1 MPFLLLSKDAF
12 AINDVVNSLKQW
24 SKQQIDRIFTEN
36 LEKKLLHIL
45 IMLLQRFHVPFKIY
59 LVIMIKDGVCLIG
72 WKQAQ

>member
-36 LEKKLLHIL
+36 VEKKLLHIL
-45 IMLLQRFHVPFKIY
+45 IMLLRRFYVPFKIY

>member
-36 LEKKLLHIL
+36 VEKKLLHIL
-45 IMLLQRFHVPFKIY
+45 IMLLPRFYVPFKIY

>member
-1 MPFLLLSKDAF
+1 MPFLFPSKDAF

-45 IMLLQRFHVPFKIY
+45 IMLLRRFYVPFKIY

>member
-12 AINDVVNSLKQW
+12 AINDVVNSPKQW

-45 IMLLQRFHVPFKIY
+45 IMLLRRFYVPFKIY

>member
-1 MPFLLLSKDAF
+1 MPFSLPSKDAF

-36 LEKKLLHIL
+36 VEKKLLHIL
-45 IMLLQRFHVPFKIY
+45 IMLLRRFYVPFKIY

>member
-1 MPFLLLSKDAF
+1 MPFLLPSKDAF

-36 LEKKLLHIL
+36 LEKKLLHVL
-45 IMLLQRFHVPFKIY
+45 IMLLRRFYVPFKIY

>member
-1 MPFLLLSKDAF
+1 MPFLLPSKDAF

-45 IMLLQRFHVPFKIY
+45 IMLLRRFYVPFKIY

>member
-1 MPFLLLSKDAF
+1 MPFLLPSKDAF

-36 LEKKLLHIL
+36 VEKKLLHIL
-45 IMLLQRFHVPFKIY
+45 IMLLRRFYVPFKIY